1 MFENKTS
8 AHFLIAKD
16 IFVCI
21 TCSWRMNII
30 ISDIEK
36 SIAYPCLLIFFLT
49 DHRPVS
55 VYRLVVM
62 NYIFSGLFWSR
73 FSVVYQ
79 TENWATRPRLSAGPA
94 LLMLGQQ
101 CAGCQVWHIYIYPPT
116 ARLGFSRGRRPLG
129 LRPQEKPCLTVGRW
143 VAHRCNYI
151 TVFLW
156 VERDVSKSF
165 HRDRSAWR

>member
-16 IFVCI
+16 IFVYI

-30 ISDIEK
+30 LSDIGK
-36 SIAYPCLLIFFLT
+36 SIVYTIFFLT

-62 NYIFSGLFWSR
+62 NFIFSGLFWSR

-79 TENWATRPRLSAGPA
+79 TENWVTRPRLSAGPA

-101 CAGCQVWHIYIYPPT
+101 CAGCQVWHIDIYIFPPQGS
-116 ARLGFSRGRRPLG
+116 ASLEVADRSVCDLRRSRALLWEDGWPIDVIISPFFVSRG
-129 LRPQEKPCLTVGRW
+129 GR
-143 VAHRCNYI
+143 I
-151 TVFLW
+151 
-156 VERDVSKSF
+156 
-165 HRDRSAWR
+165 